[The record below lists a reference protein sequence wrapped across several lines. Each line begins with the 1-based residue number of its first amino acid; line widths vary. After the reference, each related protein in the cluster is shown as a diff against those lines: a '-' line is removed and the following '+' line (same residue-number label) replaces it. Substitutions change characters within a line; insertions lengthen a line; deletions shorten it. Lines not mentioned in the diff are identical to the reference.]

1 MILNKTFSTL
11 LITLAFLFNISCD
24 LFESTKASVKEI
36 ETASKWSDKDQPP
49 TFPECESLPT
59 EGQIDCM
66 SDILSNYITNY
77 VYSSSIIA
85 SQDINEEVLL
95 IIKIDKEGFFNLS
108 EIQNS
113 KKVIEVL
120 SDLDDVLQEAVASL
134 PKALPATKTNA
145 GIFVDTQLTLPIQII
160 ALASE

>member
-1 MILNKTFSTL
+1 
-11 LITLAFLFNISCD
+11 
-24 LFESTKASVKEI
+24 
-36 ETASKWSDKDQPP
+36 
-49 TFPECESLPT
+49 
-59 EGQIDCM
+59 M

-120 SDLDDVLQEAVASL
+120 SDLDDVLQEAIASL